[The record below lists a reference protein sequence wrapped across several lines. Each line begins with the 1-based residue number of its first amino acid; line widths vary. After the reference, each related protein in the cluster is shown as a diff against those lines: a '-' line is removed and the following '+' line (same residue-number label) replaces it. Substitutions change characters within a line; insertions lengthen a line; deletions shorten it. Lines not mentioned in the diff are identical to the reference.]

1 MSRTS
6 SFSDAAWAR
15 IEPLMPVASRKGGRP
30 FQDHRRVVEGIVWR
44 FRTGSPWRDLPAEFG
59 PWQTAWKRHRRFS
72 GDGTWDRIFAEVLAD
87 ADAAGEID
95 WAISVDSTVNRAHQH
110 ARGTSR
116 ATQGA
121 LSSYK
126 NLREEP
132 PDHAI
137 GRSRGGLSTKI
148 HHLVDG
154 RGLPLVILVGP
165 GQAGDAPMFPVLMD
179 HLRVARRGPGRPRTR
194 PARVRG
200 DKAYSSRAIRTHLRE
215 RGIIAVIPEPSD
227 QQGHRRRRGSRGGRP
242 VSYDIEDYKGRN
254 VVERGFNQDKQWR
267 GLATR
272 YDKLALTYRGGA
284 ILRAITLWL
293 KRLGDTP

>member
-59 PWQTAWKRHRRFS
+59 PWQTAWKRHRRS
-72 GDGTWDRIFAEVLAD
+72 
-87 ADAAGEID
+87 AAMAPGIGSSRRSSPMRMLQARSTGPSA
-95 WAISVDSTVNRAHQH
+95 WTPRSTVRIST
-110 ARGTSR
+110 RRTSR

-194 PARVRG
+194 PARVST
-200 DKAYSSRAIRTHLRE
+200 ASRNC
-215 RGIIAVIPEPSD
+215 P
-227 QQGHRRRRGSRGGRP
+227 
-242 VSYDIEDYKGRN
+242 
-254 VVERGFNQDKQWR
+254 
-267 GLATR
+267 
-272 YDKLALTYRGGA
+272 
-284 ILRAITLWL
+284 
-293 KRLGDTP
+293 